1 MQPGFHYNCNY
12 LEQVQPTLCQLHQ
25 LRLLSKYMHST
36 VHTVTVCLRLLVY
49 ISYSPEHAIMHCQ
62 WLPSASG
69 AYMSFSV
76 SLLR

>member
-1 MQPGFHYNCNY
+1 MQPGFPYNCNY
-12 LEQVQPTLCQLHQ
+12 LEQLQPTLCQLHQ
-25 LRLLSKYMHST
+25 LRLLSIYLHS
-36 VHTVTVCLRLLVY
+36 TVCLRLLVY